1 MKSLFYSTTLLLI
14 SVPAALAYPRLMPMS
29 PETETISLLVK
40 TEPLA
45 LVNGSPCLFM
55 VRSSQSLKALSGLW
69 QKHRVFFNFNGTD
82 NTWYGLAAIGIET
95 VSGRYPL
102 TLTATLAS
110 GELNTSNHSIQIQKT
125 AYRTANLGVSEIFTQ
140 PDAETLERIGQER
153 ELKNR
158 VFSMVTEARLWNGR
172 FVSPVHNQV
181 TEEFGVRRTFNAG
194 RSRGHRRR
202 GRQSRARRHK
212 VVLQRSPRQTRIR
225 QSRVRRLK
233 PKGRQTTRIDQ
244 PPRFHQG
251 LDYRA
256 ATGTPV
262 AAMNSGRVVLARD
275 LFYEGGFVVIDHGQ
289 GLLTLYLHLSQIQAT
304 EGQMVKKGETVGL
317 SGATGRVTG
326 PHLHVGVRWQGV
338 YLNPETLLTLDL
350 R

>member
-14 SVPAALAYPRLMPMS
+14 SVPAALAYPGLRPLS
-29 PETETISLLVK
+29 PETGPISLLVK

-55 VRSSQSLKALSGLW
+55 VRSPQSLKALTGLW
-69 QKHRVFFNFNGTD
+69 QKHRVFFNFNAAD
-82 NTWYGLAAIGIET
+82 STWYGLAAIGIET
-95 VSGRYPL
+95 ASGRSPL

-110 GELNTSNHSIQIQKT
+110 GESTTSNYSIQIQRT
-125 AYRTANLGVSEIFTQ
+125 AYRTTNLGVSEIFTQ
-140 PDAETLERIGQER
+140 PDAETLERIAQER
-153 ELKNR
+153 DLKNR
-158 VFSMVTEARLWNGR
+158 VFSLVTETRLWNGR
-172 FVSPVHNQV
+172 FISPVHNQI

-194 RSRGHRRR
+194 RPRGHRRR
-202 GRQSRARRHK
+202 GRQSRVRRHK
-212 VVLQRSPRQTRIR
+212 VVFQRSPRQTRIR

-233 PKGRQTTRIDQ
+233 PKGRQTRIDQ
-244 PPRFHQG
+244 PPKFHQG

-256 ATGTPV
+256 AAGTPV
-262 AAMNSGRVVLARD
+262 AAMNSGRVVLARE

-326 PHLHVGVRWQGV
+326 PHLHIGVRWQGV